1 MKKISRSFKIAI
13 LAVFIGLIGFSFT
26 KLDDVNFEISKS
38 LEIYY
43 SLFKELNI
51 YYVDQVSAGDLVE
64 KSINQML
71 ETLDPY
77 TVFIPESKMEDYKLM
92 TTGQYGGIGAMIRK
106 GGDYIVISEP
116 YEGFPAYKA
125 GLKAGDIIKEIDGN
139 SIKGKTTEII
149 SDALK
154 GQPNTTLKLL
164 IERPGV
170 EKEIYK
176 EIKREEIKIDAV
188 PYSGVIKDDIG
199 YIKLNSFT
207 EKSSSEIK
215 TAFQNL
221 KEKHKIKSLVLDLRG
236 NPGGLLIE
244 SVNIV
249 NLFVNKDQV
258 VVNTKG
264 KVAEWNSSYKTNS
277 QPIDAEM
284 PMVVLVNSGSASA
297 SEIVSG
303 ALQDLDR
310 AVIVGQRTFGKGLVQ
325 TTRPLSYNS
334 KLKVTT
340 AKYYIPSG
348 RCIQALDY
356 SHRNEDGSV
365 GKVPDSLMTE
375 FKTKNGRK
383 VYDGGGV
390 MPDVKIEPEY
400 LSKIAVGLI
409 SQNFIFD
416 FATEYANRV
425 AKIDSASK
433 FSITD
438 KDYEDFIKFLSDKK
452 FDYKTQSESKLKELI
467 EIAEKEKYYDHAKDA
482 FEDLKT
488 KISHDRTKDLEVFK
502 PEIKELLNEEIVSR
516 YYFQKGRIKFALSN
530 DLEVKKAIEIL
541 QNQEEYKKILSG
553 TK

>member
-1 MKKISRSFKIAI
+1 MKKRFKIAI
-13 LAVFIGLIGFSFT
+13 IALFIGLIGYSFT

-64 KSINQML
+64 KSINKML

-125 GLKAGDIIKEIDGN
+125 GLRAGDIIKEIDGN
-139 SIKGKTTEII
+139 SIKGKSTEVI

-154 GQPNTTLKLL
+154 GQPNTILKLV

-170 EKEIYK
+170 EKDILK

-199 YIKLNSFT
+199 YIKLTSFT

-264 KVAEWNSSYKTNS
+264 KVADWNSSYKTNN

-284 PMVVLVNSGSASA
+284 PIVVLVNSGSASA

-325 TTRPLSYNS
+325 TTRPLAYNT

-409 SQNFIFD
+409 TQNFIFD
-416 FATEYANRV
+416 FATDYANRV
-425 AKIDSASK
+425 AKIDSASN

-467 EIAEKEKYYDHAKDA
+467 EIAEKEKYYDHAKEA

-516 YYFQKGRIKFALSN
+516 YYFQKGRIKYAISN
-530 DLEVKKAIEIL
+530 DLEVKKAIDIL
-541 QNQEEYKKILSG
+541 QNQEEFKIILSG

>member
-1 MKKISRSFKIAI
+1 MKKRFKIAFI
-13 LAVFIGLIGFSFT
+13 AVFIAFVGFSFS
-26 KLDDVNFEISKS
+26 KLDDANFEISKS
-38 LEIYY
+38 LEIYF

-51 YYVDQVSAGDLVE
+51 YYVDEVSAGDLVE
-64 KSINQML
+64 KSINKML

-125 GLKAGDIIKEIDGN
+125 GLKAGDIIKEVDGN
-139 SIKGKTTEII
+139 SIKGKSTEVI

-154 GQPNTTLKLL
+154 GQPNTLLKLV

-170 EKEIYK
+170 EKEITK
-176 EIKREEIKIDAV
+176 ELKREEIKIKSV
-188 PYSGVIKDDIG
+188 PYSGILKDDIG
-199 YIKLNSFT
+199 YIKLSSFT
-207 EKSSSEIK
+207 EKASSEIK
-215 TAFQNL
+215 EAFQNL
-221 KEKHKIKSLVLDLRG
+221 KEKQNIKSLVLDLRG

-249 NLFVNKDQV
+249 NLFVNKGQEV
-258 VVNTKG
+258 VSTKG
-264 KVAEWNSSYKTNS
+264 KVADWNSSYKTTN

-284 PMVVLVNSGSASA
+284 PIVVLVNSGSASA

-303 ALQDLDR
+303 SLQDLDR

-325 TTRPLSYNS
+325 TTRPIAYNS

-383 VYDGGGV
+383 VFDGGGV
-390 MPDVKIEPEY
+390 MPDVEIEPEY
-400 LSKIAVGLI
+400 LSKVAVGLI
-409 SQNFIFD
+409 TQNFIFD
-416 FATEYANRV
+416 FATNYANRV
-425 AKIDSASK
+425 EKIDSASN

-438 KDYEDFIKFLSDKK
+438 KDYDDFIQFLSDKK
-452 FDYKTQSESKLKELI
+452 FDYKTQSEKKLNELI
-467 EIAEKEKYYDHAKDA
+467 EIAEKEKYYNRAKSEFD
-482 FEDLKT
+482 ELKK
-488 KISHDRTKDLEVFK
+488 KISHDRAHDLEMFK
-502 PEIKELLNEEIVSR
+502 DEIKELLNEEIVSR
-516 YYFQKGRIKFALSN
+516 YYYQKGRIQYALST
-530 DLEVKKAIEIL
+530 DIEVKKAIEVL
-541 QNQEEYKKILSG
+541 KNQEQYKQILSG